1 MMHYPISEKCL
12 RNSTPPCV
20 ESCPYHLNVRQFM
33 ERIGNGRFDFAY
45 HNALVSGVVFPEIAT
60 SICGQTCL
68 QVCPHHVSVNAVEK
82 ACIAFTKNKEP
93 HRFRLPARG
102 KSVAI
107 VGGGIS
113 GLACGIKLAEKKYD
127 VTVFE
132 SGGRLGGSITQLL
145 PEELVRAEIDRHLGQ
160 ENCKIVFDSPI
171 ASLERLRS
179 FDAVYIATGAG
190 GEDLGLLPGWNRET
204 LETDEPGVFLGGRLG
219 GADHAQA
226 LAQGIKA
233 SYAIEYYTK
242 VGLAQPQ
249 ETANAKPCGPLS
261 SGVTVSGLPDSAA
274 DTEFKSKEEAV
285 AAAQQCDLCLCT
297 ACMDN
302 CVFMQ
307 KRGLTPQVIE
317 RDGMMAEA
325 PPVGFEER
333 VGNRMIL
340 SCAQCGVCRS
350 VCPAQIDL
358 GEFLL
363 DKRTKLWA
371 QGLISP
377 ALHDYFIRE
386 MQDCSENLFFA
397 DRPGEK
403 LDYLFFPGCQS
414 ISSDPEQVLAAYAW
428 LRQGDADSGILLSC
442 CGVSAEWEG
451 DAEGLQRN
459 LLRIRRVWE
468 EAGRPSLVMN
478 CPTCLRVFRKYAP
491 DIPVISIYE
500 LLAARGLP
508 AQAEVLPDPHYLFHP
523 CASQDDPVLRRAALQ
538 VAAACS
544 SAPVETADI
553 AACCGLGGH
562 IYPAAPEIASAMLE
576 KARDRSPLPYLAYC
590 ANCRNLFRH
599 TGKECRHLLDVVF
612 HIAPAQR
619 PPHIHE
625 LQDNRRRLLARLR
638 GATEQAPPDYR
649 SHFSQELLE
658 KMDRDLL
665 SAKDAYDLVEKAR
678 FSGDY
683 ICRTTDGSLFAHGR
697 CGALTLWVQWQEEES
712 GYRVCNVYAHRM
724 ELDETLKLPAAG
736 GDAAGVGKGQLP
748 DPEEY
753 VCHKCRCR
761 LAPLPAVVR
770 YLGHEFRQELPRCP
784 DCGRVVIPESFV
796 RTRMHEVEIMVEDK

>member
-1 MMHYPISEKCL
+1 MRYPISEKCL

-20 ESCPYHLNVRQFM
+20 EKCPYHLNVRQFM
-33 ERIGNGRFDFAY
+33 ERISDGRFDFAY
-45 HNALVSGVVFPEIAT
+45 HNALVSSVVFPEIAT

-68 QVCPHHVSVNAVEK
+68 QVCPRRVSVNAIEK
-82 ACIAFTKNKEP
+82 ACIAFTRKKEP
-93 HRFRLPARG
+93 HRFRLQARG
-102 KSVAI
+102 KSVAV

-113 GLACGIKLAEKKYD
+113 GLACGIKLASKKYD

-132 SGGRLGGSITQLL
+132 SGDRLGGSILQLL
-145 PEELVRAEIDRHLGQ
+145 PEELVRSEIDRHLGQ
-160 ENCKIVFDSPI
+160 ENLKILLNSPA
-171 ASLERLRS
+171 ASLELIRQ
-179 FDAVYIATGAG
+179 FDAVYIATGADG
-190 GEDLGLLPGWNRET
+190 PDLGLLPGWNSDT
-204 LETDEPGVFLGGRLG
+204 LETNEPGVFLGGRLG

-249 ETANAKPCGPLS
+249 ERADAKPCGPLN
-261 SGVTVSGLPDSAA
+261 SGVADGGGTDRAA
-274 DTEFKSKEEAV
+274 DAEFKSKEEAV
-285 AAAQQCDLCLCT
+285 AAAQKCDLCLCT
-297 ACMDN
+297 SCMDN

-317 RDGMMAEA
+317 RDGMMAEV
-325 PPVGFEER
+325 PPVGFEDR

-350 VCPAQIDL
+350 VCPQQIDL

-386 MQDCSENLFFA
+386 MQECSEDLFFT
-397 DRPGEK
+397 DKPGNK
-403 LDYLFFPGCQS
+403 LHYLFFPGCQS

-428 LRQGDADSGILLSC
+428 LQQGDADTGILLSC

-459 LLRIRRVWE
+459 LDRIRRVWDE
-468 EAGRPSLVMN
+468 TGRPALVTN
-478 CPTCLRVFRKYAP
+478 CPNCMRVFRKYAQ
-491 DIPVISIYE
+491 DIPVTSIYE
-500 LLAARGLP
+500 LLVERGLP
-508 AQAEVLPDPHYLFHP
+508 AEAEVLPDPHFLFHP
-523 CASQDDPVLRRAALQ
+523 CAGQDDPALRRAALQ

-544 SAPVETADI
+544 KAPVETADTPT
-553 AACCGLGGH
+553 CCGLGGH

-576 KARDRSPLPYLAYC
+576 EARSRSPLPYLAYC
-590 ANCRNLFRH
+590 ANCRNLFLH
-599 TGKECRHLLDVVF
+599 TGKDCRHLLDVVF

-625 LQDNRRRLLARLR
+625 LQYNRRRLFARLK
-638 GATEQAPPDYR
+638 GLPEQTPPDLR
-649 SHFSQELLE
+649 THFSQELLA

-665 SAKDAYDLVEKAR
+665 SAGDASRIIEKAR
-678 FSGDY
+678 FTGDF
-683 ICRTTDGSLFAHGR
+683 ICCTTDGSFFANGR
-697 CGALTLWVQWQEEES
+697 CGALTLWAEWQEEET
-712 GYRVCNVYAHRM
+712 GYRVRSVYAHRM
-724 ELDETLKLPAAG
+724 ELDETLNLPAAG
-736 GDAAGVGKGQLP
+736 SEGAGAGKSKRTDAEA
-748 DPEEY
+748 Y
-753 VCHKCRCR
+753 ACHNCRTR
-761 LAPLPAVVR
+761 LALLPVVFR
-770 YLGHEFRQELPRCP
+770 YLGHEFRQEMPRCP
-784 DCGRVVIPESFV
+784 NCGKVMIPESFV
-796 RTRMHEVEIMVEDK
+796 RTRMHDVEIMVEDK